1 MVIQKGTLVLA
12 GSSGMWTALSS
23 SHPPL
28 EQRSFQFYNGK
39 MVRPMV
45 KSTTFF
51 QPLSIGL
58 IEEMSDFET
67 SSFVQL
73 VFALAIPDLFSYSIS
88 FPSVFIHTI
97 KIIEKYSQEI
107 SRCIS
112 HADFNYSSVVR
123 KTIPDSQ
130 LMMRLNRA
138 LNDVIF
144 EYGGLKYRL
153 ERGEH
158 IRKECLRQDVSDS
171 IRRFLGVDRRT
182 RTFN

>member
-1 MVIQKGTLVLA
+1 MERKEKRFL
-12 GSSGMWTALSS
+12 
-23 SHPPL
+23 
-28 EQRSFQFYNGK
+28 NGR
-39 MVRPMV
+39 MVRPLV

-51 QPLSIGL
+51 RPLSIGL

-138 LNDVIF
+138 LNDVTF

-158 IRKECLRQDVSDS
+158 IRKECLRQDVSGS